1 MTGMEDRRE
10 GARRGF
16 IGIISGSALAQILA
30 IAAIPLLARLYT
42 PEDTAYF
49 ALMMGIGT
57 VAASFASLRL
67 ELAIPLPEDVLVSR
81 QLFWVSIIATA
92 GVMPVTAVVAIVTVW
107 AFSLGPLPLDPLDWI
122 LLSVFVFVL
131 CLFQSASQLA
141 IRIRAYSLLG
151 RLPVIQM
158 GGTVIA
164 QIGLGLAGLGRGL
177 FLGGVIGRSVGV
189 IRFSKT
195 CELHLDQ
202 IPSPAE
208 VRRLLREYWRFPAI
222 FAPAAA
228 VEVLG
233 SNVSALM
240 LPALYGF
247 SAAGLFAM
255 ATRVSALPATVLSQS
270 AGQVFLGEF
279 SRTNDLIEARR
290 IFLRWS
296 AILAGLGSAVALAL
310 WFLSPIVLPAL
321 LDDKW
326 EGTDRLAQYTGL
338 MAGAAMLGSPVQHVW
353 TVRQRGFMQFSWC
366 VLRLVVTAG
375 VLLVGERNEA
385 SLPSVALALALST
398 CGVYAIAWVGCFY
411 AAVRPG
417 RA

>member
-1 MTGMEDRRE
+1 MTSIEDRRE

-16 IGIISGSALAQILA
+16 ISIISGSALAQVIA

-42 PEDTAYF
+42 PADTAYF

-57 VAASFASLRL
+57 VVAAFASLRL
-67 ELAIPLPEDVLVSR
+67 ELAIPLPEDALVSR
-81 QLFWVSIIATA
+81 QLFWVSIVATVV
-92 GVMPVTAVVAIVTVW
+92 VMPITAVLALVVAW
-107 AFSLGPLPLDPLDWI
+107 AFSLGPIPLDPADWA
-122 LLSVFVFVL
+122 LLSLFVFVL

-158 GGTVIA
+158 AGTVSA
-164 QIGLGLAGLGRGL
+164 QVSLGFASVGRGL
-177 FLGGVIGRSVGV
+177 FLGGVIGRCAG
-189 IRFSKT
+189 ILRFSKS
-195 CELHLDQ
+195 CQLHFDQ
-202 IPSPAE
+202 IPPAADS
-208 VRRLLREYWRFPAI
+208 RRLLREYWRFPVI

-279 SRTNDLIEARR
+279 SRAVDLREARR

-296 AILAGLGSAVALAL
+296 AILAVLGGALAAAL
-310 WFLSPIVLPAL
+310 WFLSPLVLPFL
-321 LDDKW
+321 LDDQW
-326 EGTDRLAQYTGL
+326 EGTERLAQYTGL
-338 MAGAAMLGSPVQHVW
+338 IAGAAMLGSPVQHVW
-353 TVRQRGFMQFSWC
+353 TVRQRGLMQFSWC
-366 VLRLVVTAG
+366 VLRLATIAG
-375 VLLVGERNEA
+375 ILLAGERADA
-385 SLPSVALALALST
+385 SLPSVALALAAST
-398 CGVYAIAWVGCFY
+398 CAVYLVAWAGCFY
-411 AAVRPG
+411 AATRPG

>member
-1 MTGMEDRRE
+1 MTGVEDRRE

-16 IGIISGSALAQILA
+16 IRIISGSALAQIIA

-49 ALMMGIGT
+49 ALMMGVGT
-57 VAASFASLRL
+57 VVAAFASLRL
-67 ELAIPLPEDVLVSR
+67 ELAIPLPEDALVSR
-81 QLFWVSIIATA
+81 QLFWVSIVATVA
-92 GVMPVTAVVAIVTVW
+92 VMPISAVVVLVAAW

-122 LLSVFVFVL
+122 LLSIFIFVL
-131 CLFQSASQLA
+131 CLFQSVSQLA
-141 IRIRAYSLLG
+141 IRMRAYSMLG

-158 GGTVIA
+158 AGTVFA
-164 QIGLGLAGLGRGL
+164 QIGLGFAGLGRGL
-177 FLGGVIGRSVGV
+177 FLGGVIGRCTGV
-189 IRFSKT
+189 VRVSKT
-195 CELHLDQ
+195 CELHIDQ
-202 IPSPAE
+202 IPSPTDM
-208 VRRLLREYWRFPAI
+208 RRLLREYWRFPVI

-233 SNVSALM
+233 SNLSALM

-255 ATRVSALPATVLSQS
+255 ATRVSALPATILSQS

-279 SRTNDLIEARR
+279 SRTNDLNEARR

-296 AILAGLGSAVALAL
+296 TILAGLGSAVALAL

-353 TVRQRGFMQFSWC
+353 TVRQRGLMQFFWC
-366 VLRLVVTAG
+366 VLRLVTTAG
-375 VLLVGERNEA
+375 ILLVGERSDA

-398 CGVYAIAWVGCFY
+398 CGVYAIAWAGCFY